1 MPPLTDSATL
11 LLVLL
16 NPFALS
22 VYLLE
27 LIRTL
32 DPRTF
37 ARIALRAALISGVV
51 FSAFALSGEAL
62 FEKVLHVRFAA
73 FQIFGGALFLLIA
86 LRFVMTG
93 GRAIEGLR
101 GEHAEHLAGAV
112 AMPFMIGP
120 GTVGA
125 SVIIGRRLGAW
136 GLVAIV
142 LALAATVLWLIASK
156 WTFDKLHSNN
166 ARLVARYVDI
176 VGRVTAL
183 VIGTIAVQMILNGW
197 STWQRGADDFSGAP

>member
-1 MPPLTDSATL
+1 MFRLIESATL

-22 VYLLE
+22 VYLIE
-27 LIRTL
+27 LIHKL
-32 DPRTF
+32 DPGTLLRVV
-37 ARIALRAALISGVV
+37 LRAGLISGAV
-51 FSAFALSGEAL
+51 FAVFALTGVGF
-62 FEKVLHVRFAA
+62 FERVLQVRFAS
-73 FQIFGGALFLLIA
+73 FQIFGGLLFLVIA
-86 LRFVMTG
+86 LRFVVSG
-93 GRAIEGLR
+93 GRAMHALR
-101 GEHAEHLAGAV
+101 GENPEHLAGAV

-125 SVIIGRRLGAW
+125 SVIIGRRSGAMS
-136 GLVAIV
+136 LLAIA
-142 LALAATVLWLIASK
+142 LALLATVLFLLASK
-156 WTFDKLHSNN
+156 WTYDRLRDRN

-197 STWQRGADDFSGAP
+197 SAWHASSQIGVRQ